1 MNLLYLAARLFK
13 PGYSKTDRCKKQ
25 DVRGHDRGQKSFDT
39 FGDFCKVVLK
49 IVKVFVNPYSFSF
62 RFC

>member
-39 FGDFCKVVLK
+39 F
-49 IVKVFVNPYSFSF
+49 
-62 RFC
+62 